1 MDILD
6 KYPQARQEFASWF
19 MDKYNMTLYSFDEA
33 PFEHQCIALSR
44 CFGYRIDLESWPI
57 TMLEDHVNNILYL
70 YEEVVKKYPD
80 GVPDVIGK
88 MQKIGSNHRTDEFE
102 YLDKPADI
110 SHGLNEAIT
119 DLLKPVPGKHHMKS
133 LHDALIE
140 LKVERTAT
148 VDEDYWTSDKITKT
162 NEKAPF

>member
-19 MDKYNMTLYSFDEA
+19 MNKYNLTLYSFDEA

-57 TMLEDHVNNILYL
+57 TKLEDHVNNILYL
-70 YEEVVKKYPD
+70 YEEVIKKYPD

-88 MQKIGSNHRTDEFE
+88 MQKIGSNHRADEFA

-110 SHGLNEAIT
+110 SHGLNEAIVS
-119 DLLKPVPGKHHMKS
+119 LSKPIAGRHHMLS
-133 LHDALIE
+133 LHDAIVILR
-140 LKVERTAT
+140 VERTAT
-148 VDEDYWTSDKITKT
+148 VDDDYWTPDKITKT

>member
-19 MDKYNMTLYSFDEA
+19 MNKYNLTLYSFDEA
-33 PFEHQCIALSR
+33 PFEQQCIALSR

-57 TMLEDHVNNILYL
+57 TKLEDHVNNILYL

-88 MQKIGSNHRTDEFE
+88 MQKTDSNHRAEEFAF
-102 YLDKPADI
+102 LDKPADI

-119 DLLKPVPGKHHMKS
+119 DLFKPTKGKHHMLS

-148 VDEDYWTSDKITKT
+148 VDEDYWTPDKIMKT
-162 NEKAPF
+162 DEKAPF